1 MPYYA
6 HSKDGAPPEDWQP
19 LEEHL
24 EQVSQLAAQFADPFG
39 GKEWAHLA
47 GLWHD
52 LGKYSNEFQK
62 MLLEANG
69 FKCHLETKPG
79 RPIHSQAGVVT

>member
-1 MPYYA
+1 MHCYA
-6 HSKDGAPPEDWQP
+6 HSKEGEPPENWQS

-24 EQVSQLAAQFADPFG
+24 KNVAHLAATFAAPFG
-39 GKEWAHLA
+39 GEEWAHLA

-62 MLLEANG
+62 MPATPAALIW
-69 FKCHLETKPG
+69 
-79 RPIHSQAGVVT
+79 RVV